1 MSREIHMTDHRKRVR
16 DLLSRMTLAEKAA
29 QLYSVW
35 LRVDESGDSII
46 KELKGFSLID
56 SSEKTL
62 DVLANGIGQIT
73 RPFGTIGGD
82 PRRIARGLNRIQK
95 YLVEETRL
103 KIPAL
108 PHEECL
114 TGVMA
119 DGATLFPA
127 GINYGA
133 TWDPQLMRKI
143 GEAIGEELRSI
154 GARQGLAPVVDV
166 SRDARWGRIEETLGE
181 DPYLVGC
188 MATAFVQG
196 LQGRD
201 RSVLATLKHFVG
213 HSFSEGGRN
222 HAPVRVGEREL
233 NDTFLLPFEMA
244 VKIGRAGSVMPA
256 YHDIDGEPA
265 SSSRRHITEVLR
277 NEWGFDGIVVSDYEA
292 ISLLYEHHGVA
303 QDAAEA
309 SALALSAG
317 IDMEL
322 PSFTCFRG
330 GIEEALR
337 RKLISAQ
344 DVDAAVMRV
353 LAEKSRL
360 GLFEHPYVD
369 EGGVAFNTVPHRSVA
384 AEAAEKSIVLLKNDG
399 VLPLGR
405 EGKTAL
411 IGPLAD
417 DPFAFFSGYSFPV
430 HVANGMRAPIS
441 ETRYGKTLRE
451 ALSERLS
458 GPHQLEYCRG
468 CDILAGDSA
477 RSRPVFPGDAASE
490 KGQTLNQVSFSEA
503 GISEAVS
510 VALRCDRIILAVGD
524 RAGIFLTGTVGEGSD
539 AASLTLPG
547 VQQKLLNSLLALG
560 KPMVIVLINGRPYNI
575 QEGYSAANAVVEAW
589 LPGQE
594 GGDALSR
601 ILLGEAEPGGRLPVS
616 IPRSAGAMPYH
627 YNHKLKSAGTPV
639 QQEYGAL
646 FPFGF
651 GLSYTRFEYDGFF
664 LAEKTVPVDGQI
676 SIGCHVTNRGGRR
689 GDEVVQLYVRDLYA
703 SFVRPVMELKGFV
716 RITLAPGEAAE
727 VSFQLPTDMLAF
739 TVKGT
744 ERVVEPGQFRLM
756 IGSSCGDIK
765 HTETVEVTGK
775 PRRLPVNWRMQS
787 ETRVRIEGKGG

>member
-1 MSREIHMTDHRKRVR
+1 MPDHQQRAR
-16 DLLSRMTLAEKAA
+16 DLLSRMTMAEKTA

-35 LRVDESGDSII
+35 LRVNEGGDSVI
-46 KELKGFSLID
+46 KELKGFSLVD
-56 SSEKTL
+56 SPEKTP
-62 DVLANGIGQIT
+62 DALANGIGQIT
-73 RPFGTIGGD
+73 RPFGTYGAD
-82 PRRIARGLNRIQK
+82 ARRIARGLNHIQK
-95 YLVEETRL
+95 YLVEKTRL

-133 TWDPQLMRKI
+133 TWDPLLMRKV
-143 GEAIGEELRSI
+143 GAAIGDELRSI

-188 MATAFVQG
+188 MATAYVQG
-196 LQGRD
+196 LQGLD

-233 NDTFLLPFEMA
+233 NDTFMLPFEMA
-244 VKIGRAGSVMPA
+244 VKIGNAGSVMPA

-317 IDMEL
+317 IDVEL
-322 PSFTCFRG
+322 PGFTCFRG

-337 RKLISAQ
+337 RNLITVRE
-344 DVDAAVMRV
+344 VDAAVMRV

-369 EGGVAFNTVPHRSVA
+369 EGGIAFNTVQHRSVA

-399 VLPLGR
+399 ILPLAPG
-405 EGKTAL
+405 GKTAL

-417 DPFAFFSGYSFPV
+417 DPFALFSGYSFPV
-430 HVANGMRAPIS
+430 HVANGMRAPVS
-441 ETRYGKTLRE
+441 ATRYGKTLRE
-451 ALSERLS
+451 ALAERLH
-458 GPHQLEYCRG
+458 GPGQLEYCRG
-468 CDILAGDSA
+468 CDILAGNA
-477 RSRPVFPGDAASE
+477 GGPGNGRPVFPGDEAAE
-490 KGQTLNQVSFSEA
+490 NGQTLDQVSHSEA

-510 VALRCDRIILAVGD
+510 VASRSDRIILTVGD

-539 AASLTLPG
+539 ASSLTLPG
-547 VQQKLLNSLLALG
+547 VQQKLLDSILALK
-560 KPMVIVLINGRPYNI
+560 KPTVIVLINGRPYNL
-575 QEGYSAANAVVEAW
+575 QQGYSAAGAVVEAW

-594 GGDALSR
+594 GGDAISR
-601 ILLGEAEPGGRLPVS
+601 ILFGDAEPGGRLPVS

-639 QQEYGAL
+639 QQEYGAI

-651 GLSYTRFEYDGFF
+651 GLSYTTFQYDRFS
-664 LAEKTVPVDGQI
+664 LAEKTVPVDGQV
-676 SIGCHVTNRGGRR
+676 SIGCRVSNSGGRA

-716 RITLAPGEAAE
+716 RVALAPGEAAE
-727 VSFQLPTDMLAF
+727 VSFRVPTDMLSF
-739 TVKGT
+739 TIRGT
-744 ERVVEPGQFRLM
+744 ERVVEPGKFRLM
-756 IGSSCGDIK
+756 IGRSSADIR
-765 HTETVEVTGK
+765 HAETVELTGK
-775 PRRLPVNWRMQS
+775 QRRLPGNWRMQS
-787 ETRVRIEGKGG
+787 EVIVKREGKVG